1 MDLVDF
7 LESTPE
13 ADAPET
19 LATDDQ
25 QHSDESTGVDNSE
38 ESADDDSP
46 ADDGGDEPKSE
57 DAKEQPSGLK
67 FKVPVKGEDGADS
80 TIEVDEKELI
90 AGYQRHADY
99 TRKTQ
104 ELSTRERE
112 ITQAVS
118 QKFEEGRNHFL
129 SQAQYA
135 QAAIHHIAGLRSP
148 AEMAQLAQTDPAAWV
163 QEKERA
169 AAIHGVLGDIEQ
181 RVQHE
186 HALQQQQQQQAT
198 QQQFQAAWTE
208 LSSKG
213 IDKAKLAD
221 IYQTIEKD
229 YGIGKDVLGTIY
241 DPKAVLVMQDAAKYR
256 ALLKQKAAV
265 TKKVTDAPKLP
276 AQKQSVPRNEQQK
289 RQLDGRFKAGKA
301 KLSDLAAFIANS

>member
-7 LESTPE
+7 LENTPE

-25 QHSDESTGVDNSE
+25 QPSDESTGVDNSE
-38 ESADDDSP
+38 ESADEDSP
-46 ADDGGDEPKSE
+46 ADDDAEEAESE
-57 DAKEQPSGLK
+57 DAKKQPSGLK

-104 ELSTRERE
+104 ELSSREQA

-129 SQAQYA
+129 SQAQFVH
-135 QAAIHHIAGLRSP
+135 AAIHHIAGLRSP
-148 AEMAQLAQTDPAAWV
+148 AEMAQLAQSDPAAWV

-169 AAIHGVLGDIEQ
+169 AAVQGVLSEIEQ
-181 RVQHE
+181 RVHQE
-186 HALQQQQQQQAT
+186 RAQQQNQVQQAT
-198 QQQFQAAWTE
+198 QQQFQAAWAE
-208 LSSKG
+208 LSGKG
-213 IDKAKLAD
+213 IDKPKLAK
-221 IYQTIEKD
+221 IYQTIEED

-241 DPKAVLVMQDAAKYR
+241 DPKAVLVMRDAAAYR
-256 ALLKQKAAV
+256 ELVKKRADV
-265 TKKVTDAPKLP
+265 TKKVTEAPKLP

-289 RQLDGRFKAGKA
+289 RQLDSRFKSGKA